1 MHMRTE
7 ALEALRSIFGSRLLT
22 EDIPRSY
29 WSDETRIEV
38 EPEAVVRPENT
49 EELAELIE
57 VAVEHKIPL
66 VPRGSGTGLSGGAIP
81 VPGCVVVDF
90 LRMNDI
96 IEVRPEDQQV
106 LVEPG
111 VIYEELNA
119 ELAKH
124 GLFLPPN
131 PASGEQCTIGGMVAE
146 NASGPRSFKYGPTRN
161 WVLGIELVAPGPGR
175 IWVGSKTKKHV
186 STYGLVSLLVGSE
199 GTLGFF
205 TKILLRLAPLP
216 PGRVGVML
224 PFLDIR
230 DAGKA
235 VYVLSTSG
243 LDISALELV
252 DKMTMEAVN
261 QVYDVGFPE
270 EDAVV
275 MLEIE
280 CWSKDDER
288 RFDEMDIKLSE
299 VNEAISRLNVL
310 CGEPKVFF
318 NADEMWRKRALAAE
332 AIERLYGRILWN
344 DVIVPPS
351 KLPELVEA
359 VKAIAAQY
367 GLKMAVFGHAGDGHL
382 HPCILLPKGEEPGP
396 EVMAA
401 EREVLKKTVEL
412 GGALSGEHGIGITRV
427 GFLRLEV
434 SEEVLRLSS
443 ELKKLFDP
451 YGIMNPGKKIPL
463 KLS

>member
-1 MHMRTE
+1 MRTE

-38 EPEAVVRPENT
+38 EPEAVVRPENA

-235 VYVLSTSG
+235 VYALSTSG

-382 HPCILLPKGEEPGP
+382 HPCILLPRGEEPGP

-443 ELKKLFDP
+443 ELKRLFDP

>member
-1 MHMRTE
+1 MRTE

-38 EPEAVVRPENT
+38 EPEAVVRPENA

-90 LRMNDI
+90 SRMNDI

-224 PFLDIR
+224 PFSDIR